1 MLKTRP
7 WRTWYPSVKKR
18 RPQPK
23 LKRPRQ
29 LPPPR
34 ASLKWPRRAR
44 PRPRMRLRSPRQ
56 RSPKQRSNPW
66 PRHQRFHNRCRTKRF
81 IAVAFS
87 LRKGHLQRSRK
98 AQVNGG
104 IALSESGSRTSPSTG
119 PFLVVGLGNPGP
131 DYLWT
136 PHNAGFM
143 AIDRI
148 AQQEGVVVQNR
159 RCRTVT
165 APGRMAGREVI
176 LAKPETFMN
185 LSGASVSALVREF
198 EADPARDLLVI
209 YDELD
214 LTLGTFK
221 IRERGS
227 PAGHN
232 GAKSITGALGGQ
244 EWLRLRIG
252 VGLDLPPEAI
262 GAGRRLGKE
271 YLLSPMRKAELT
283 ALDEVLDRV
292 ATATRRILELGSAA
306 AMNEFNRRERNG
318 PAEE

>member
-1 MLKTRP
+1 M
-7 WRTWYPSVKKR
+7 YP
-18 RPQPK
+18 
-23 LKRPRQ
+23 
-29 LPPPR
+29 
-34 ASLKWPRRAR
+34 
-44 PRPRMRLRSPRQ
+44 
-56 RSPKQRSNPW
+56 
-66 PRHQRFHNRCRTKRF
+66 
-81 IAVAFS
+81 VAE
-87 LRKGHLQRSRK
+87 
-98 AQVNGG
+98 A
-104 IALSESGSRTSPSTG
+104 SESGARPAPSTG

-159 RCRTVT
+159 RCRAVT
-165 APGRMAGREVI
+165 ATCRVAGRAVV

-185 LSGASVSALVREF
+185 LSGVAVAALVKEF

-214 LTLGTFK
+214 LTLGTLK

-232 GAKSITGALGGQ
+232 GARSVTSALGSQ

-252 VGLDLPPEAI
+252 VGPDLPPEAFA
-262 GAGRRLGKE
+262 AGVRRPGRE
-271 YLLSPMRKAELT
+271 YLLSPMRKADLT
-283 ALDEVLDRV
+283 VMDEVLDRV
-292 ATATRRILELGSAA
+292 ATATRRILEQGPAV
-306 AMNEFNRRERNG
+306 AMNEFNRKDRDQGSGNRDQ
-318 PAEE
+318 EEKPQPGS